1 VLGVDTASPDGSGD
15 ADDADALAAHRVL
28 LGADRLI
35 IENLRG
41 LTGLPRTVEFTA
53 LPLSIAGGDGAP
65 VRAVA
70 RY

>member
-1 VLGVDTASPDGSGD
+1 MQVLGVDMASPDR
-15 ADDADALAAHRVL
+15 ADSLAAHEVL

-41 LTGLPRTVEFTA
+41 LTDLPRNVEFTA
-53 LPLSIAGGDGAP
+53 LPLNIAGGDGAP